1 MAIRL
6 TLTYLRRAL
15 NVPLPGK
22 IEVHFSS
29 CSKRGRSGWHMSEA
43 ESAEMLQCLKEVKV
57 ADVHKIQTTERTIL
71 AMTKI
76 GMLMRKR
83 TTGLI
88 STTWRI

>member
-1 MAIRL
+1 
-6 TLTYLRRAL
+6 
-15 NVPLPGK
+15 
-22 IEVHFSS
+22 
-29 CSKRGRSGWHMSEA
+29 MSEA